1 MNYLNTQTTSAN
13 RPGNNL
19 TPEMKTYY
27 DRALIR
33 FASPKLVHAQFGQQ
47 KPIPAGSG
55 KTIEFRRFSPLP
67 KALTPLTE
75 GVTPKGNTLNVT
87 TVESTVEQYGDYV
100 TMSDMLT
107 LSAVDSVISE
117 TQTVLGDQ
125 AGRTLDTVIR
135 EKVNAGTN
143 VQYGSGKADRNLLV
157 GGQADY
163 GDNDYLTVAAV
174 KRAVATLKRNNAAP
188 FKDGCYVAII
198 HPDVA
203 NDLTNDPEWK
213 AVKQN
218 VDPEDWYKGAIGK
231 IHGVV
236 FVESTEAKIFR
247 AGYLRNPAALA
258 KGDPETLTAAGVSGK
273 TITLR
278 EELTAEDVTYLGS
291 KKIQINGFDYSI
303 ASANDRQRENANAS
317 AASNAARDA
326 ASREERRKD
335 QQQDWDTRLS
345 RQKLEQ
351 AQRDSYWNE
360 VFNTQSVTKNDYTN
374 EGLRLDNMQKQ
385 AYQRYYE
392 QLLQAELA
400 GSRLDNQLTQQ
411 KIDQL
416 YLKNL
421 LGL

>member
-1 MNYLNTQTTSAN
+1 MNNLNVQTTTTN
-13 RPGNNL
+13 QPGNNL
-19 TPEMKTYY
+19 TPEMKSYY
-27 DRALIR
+27 DRALVR

-47 KPIPAGSG
+47 KPIPAGNG

-107 LSAVDSVISE
+107 LSSVDAVISE
-117 TQTVLGDQ
+117 TQNVLGDQ

-143 VQYGSGKADRNLLV
+143 VQYANGKADRGLLV
-157 GGQADY
+157 GGSDNAEE
-163 GDNDYLTVAAV
+163 NDYLTVAAV
-174 KRAVATLKRNNAAP
+174 KRAVSTLKRNNATP

-218 VDPEDWYKGAIGK
+218 VDPEDWYNGVIGK

-247 AGYLRNPAALA
+247 AGYLRNPETLT
-258 KGDPETLTAAGVSGK
+258 KGDPEVLTVAAAEGN

-278 EELTAEDVTYLGS
+278 EELTEADVAYIKG
-291 KKIQINGFDYSI
+291 KQIQIQGFNYAVTAATKGD
-303 ASANDRQRENANAS
+303 AGSATITVAEAL
-317 AASNAARDA
+317 DA
-326 ASREERRKD
+326 
-335 QQQDWDTRLS
+335 
-345 RQKLEQ
+345 
-351 AQRDSYWNE
+351 
-360 VFNTQSVTKNDYTN
+360 SVTPDAVIYPAGAGA
-374 EGLRLDNMQKQ
+374 EGRDIYSTLFLGQNAYGVTSITGGGLTTILKQKGSAGTGDPLD
-385 AYQRYYE
+385 QRSTVGWKAT
-392 QLLQAELA
+392 QTAEIL
-400 GSRLDNQLTQQ
+400 SPEFMVRVETTCS
-411 KIDQL
+411 
-416 YLKNL
+416 Y
-421 LGL
+421 

>member
-1 MNYLNTQTTSAN
+1 MDYLNTQTTTTNNTA
-13 RPGNNL
+13 NNL

-47 KPIPAGSG
+47 KPIPSGSG

-67 KALTPLTE
+67 KAMSPLTE

-107 LSAVDSVISE
+107 LSAVDNVISE
-117 TQTVLGDQ
+117 TQNVLGDQ

-135 EKVNAGTN
+135 EKINAGTN
-143 VQYGSGKADRNLLV
+143 VQYGNGKADRNLLV
-157 GGQADY
+157 GGEADY
-163 GDNDYLTVAAV
+163 DANDYLSVAAV

-247 AGYLRNPAALA
+247 ADPLRNPLTLT
-258 KGDPETLTAAGVSGK
+258 KGDPEVLTVASVSGK
-273 TITLR
+273 VITLR
-278 EELTAEDVTYLGS
+278 EELSSEDATALNSRT
-291 KKIQINGFDYSI
+291 IQINGFDYSI
-303 ASANDRQRENANAS
+303 SSAKAGEAGNATITVAETLDASVGADSIIYPAGAGAEGRDIYSTLFIGQNAYGVTSIAGGGLQTIIKQKGSAGTGDPLDQRSTVGWKATQTAEI
-317 AASNAARDA
+317 
-326 ASREERRKD
+326 
-335 QQQDWDTRLS
+335 LS
-345 RQKLEQ
+345 PEFMVRVETTC
-351 AQRDSYWNE
+351 SY
-360 VFNTQSVTKNDYTN
+360 
-374 EGLRLDNMQKQ
+374 
-385 AYQRYYE
+385 
-392 QLLQAELA
+392 
-400 GSRLDNQLTQQ
+400 
-411 KIDQL
+411 
-416 YLKNL
+416 
-421 LGL
+421 

>member
-1 MNYLNTQTTSAN
+1 MNNLNVQTTTTN
-13 RPGNNL
+13 QPGNNL
-19 TPEMKTYY
+19 TPEMKSYY

-33 FASPKLVHAQFGQQ
+33 FAGPKLVHAQFGQQ
-47 KPIPAGSG
+47 KPIPAGNG

-107 LSAVDSVISE
+107 LSSVDAVISE
-117 TQTVLGDQ
+117 TQNVLGDQ

-143 VQYGSGKADRNLLV
+143 VQYANGKADRSLLV
-157 GGQADY
+157 GGSDNAEE
-163 GDNDYLTVAAV
+163 NDYLTVAAV
-174 KRAVATLKRNNAAP
+174 KRAVSTLKRNNATP

-213 AVKQN
+213 AIKQN
-218 VDPEDWYKGAIGK
+218 VDPEDWYNGVIGK

-247 AGYLRNPAALA
+247 AGYLRNPETLT
-258 KGDPETLTAAGVSGK
+258 KGDPEVLTVAKVDGN

-278 EELTAEDVTYLGS
+278 EELTEEDVLYINGKQIQIQGFNYAITGATAGSAGSATITVAEDL
-291 KKIQINGFDYSI
+291 
-303 ASANDRQRENANAS
+303 
-317 AASNAARDA
+317 DA
-326 ASREERRKD
+326 
-335 QQQDWDTRLS
+335 
-345 RQKLEQ
+345 
-351 AQRDSYWNE
+351 
-360 VFNTQSVTKNDYTN
+360 SVTPDAVIYPAGAGA
-374 EGLRLDNMQKQ
+374 EGRDIYSTLFLGQNAYGVTSITGGGLTTILKQKGSAGTGDPLD
-385 AYQRYYE
+385 QRSTVGWKAT
-392 QLLQAELA
+392 QTAEIL
-400 GSRLDNQLTQQ
+400 SPEFMVRVETTCS
-411 KIDQL
+411 
-416 YLKNL
+416 Y
-421 LGL
+421 

>member
-1 MNYLNTQTTSAN
+1 MSINYNTQTTTTN
-13 RPGNNL
+13 ITGNNL

-33 FASPKLVHAQFGQQ
+33 FASPKLVHAQFGQK

-67 KALTPLTE
+67 KAMVPLSE
-75 GVTPKGNTLNVT
+75 GITPKGNALNVT

-100 TMSDMLT
+100 TLSDMLT
-107 LSAVDSVISE
+107 LSSVDSVISE
-117 TQTVLGDQ
+117 TQAVLGDQ

-135 EKVNAGTN
+135 EKINAGTN
-143 VQYGSGKADRNLLV
+143 VQYGTGKADRSLLV
-157 GGQADY
+157 GGLSTYA
-163 GDNDYLTVAAV
+163 DNDYLNVAAV

-247 AGYLRNPAALA
+247 TDNLRSAETLE
-258 KGDPETLTAAGVSGK
+258 KGDPETLTVAAVLESGE
-273 TITLR
+273 IILR
-278 EELTAEDVTYLGS
+278 EDLSEADATALVGRS
-291 KKIQINGFDYSI
+291 IQINGFDY
-303 ASANDRQRENANAS
+303 AVKSATAGE
-317 AASNAARDA
+317 
-326 ASREERRKD
+326 
-335 QQQDWDTRLS
+335 
-345 RQKLEQ
+345 
-351 AQRDSYWNE
+351 
-360 VFNTQSVTKNDYTN
+360 
-374 EGLRLDNMQKQ
+374 
-385 AYQRYYE
+385 
-392 QLLQAELA
+392 A
-400 GSRLDNQLTQQ
+400 GSAIITVQESLSTTVKADSIIYPGGAGADGRPIYSTLFIGQNAYGVTNITGGGLETILKQKGSAGTGDPLDQRSTVGWKATQTAE
-411 KIDQL
+411 IL
-416 YLKNL
+416 SPEFMVRVETTCSY
-421 LGL
+421 

>member
-1 MNYLNTQTTSAN
+1 MDYLNTQTTTTN
-13 RPGNNL
+13 RGGNNL

-47 KPIPAGSG
+47 KPIPSGSG

-67 KALTPLTE
+67 KAMAPLTE

-107 LSAVDSVISE
+107 LSSVDNVISE
-117 TQTVLGDQ
+117 TQNVLGDQ

-135 EKVNAGTN
+135 EKINAGTN
-143 VQYGSGKADRNLLV
+143 VQYGNGKADRNLLV
-157 GGQADY
+157 GGLTEY
-163 GDNDYLTVAAV
+163 EENDYLSVAAV

-247 AGYLRNPAALA
+247 AGNLRNAETLE
-258 KGDPETLTAAGVSGK
+258 KGDPEVLTVAGVEGNII
-273 TITLR
+273 TIR
-278 EELTAEDVTYLGS
+278 EDLSTDDAAALANV
-291 KKIQINGFDYSI
+291 KIQINGFDYSI
-303 ASANDRQRENANAS
+303 TSATAGD
-317 AASNAARDA
+317 
-326 ASREERRKD
+326 
-335 QQQDWDTRLS
+335 
-345 RQKLEQ
+345 
-351 AQRDSYWNE
+351 
-360 VFNTQSVTKNDYTN
+360 
-374 EGLRLDNMQKQ
+374 
-385 AYQRYYE
+385 
-392 QLLQAELA
+392 A
-400 GSRLDNQLTQQ
+400 GSATITIAETPDASVCSDAIIYPAGAGAEGRDIYSTLFIGQNAYGVTSISGGGLQTILKQKGSAGTGDPLDQRSTVGWKATQTAE
-411 KIDQL
+411 IL
-416 YLKNL
+416 SPEFMVRVETTCSY
-421 LGL
+421 